1 MRLATIVSL
10 SASAVLGI
18 GALFVAKVWLPNA
31 SGPSKATASAPAVTL
46 TPVVAA
52 KDAIPFGHKL
62 EAKDLMLVRMPAE
75 AAPAGAYHSI
85 DEVLSLN
92 AGAGGDKGGAVTLAA
107 LAPKEPVLPSKVA
120 GGADRASLSAVI
132 APGMR
137 AYTIKVNETY
147 GGGGHILPGDRVDV
161 LMAKE
166 AGGGG
171 VVEGTN
177 AKLMVGYVIL
187 QDVRV
192 LGMDLN
198 EDPASTDKS
207 LPKTATLEVSVKD
220 AAKLSV
226 AGETGILSL
235 ALRRIGSAEL
245 QPVGPVRMAEIGP
258 FGSDV
263 APVPTVRRTGG
274 VRKTAARKS
283 AAGTGAALAGSSLT
297 IVQGD
302 KSSSVSVPAD
312 RSGAAW

>member
-10 SASAVLGI
+10 SASAVLGV

-31 SGPSKATASAPAVTL
+31 SGPAKATAAAAPSIAL

-62 EAKDLMLVRMPAE
+62 EEKDLMLVRMPAD
-75 AAPAGAYHSI
+75 AAPAGAFHTI
-85 DEVLSLN
+85 EEVLRLD
-92 AGAGGDKGGAVTLAA
+92 AGPGGAGAVTLTDFS
-107 LAPKEPVLPSKVA
+107 PKEPILPSKVS
-120 GGADRASLSAVI
+120 GGANRASLSAVI

-137 AYTIKVNETY
+137 AYTIKVNDTY

-161 LMAKE
+161 LLAKE
-166 AGGGG
+166 AAGGS
-171 VVEGTN
+171 VVEGGN
-177 AKLMVGYVIL
+177 AKLYVGYVIL

-198 EDPASTDKS
+198 ADPASVDKA

-235 ALRRIGSAEL
+235 ALRRIGSADI
-245 QPVGPVRMAEIGP
+245 QPVGAIRTAEIGP

-263 APVPTVRRTGG
+263 APDRAVRRAFT
-274 VRKTAARKS
+274 ARKPARKPS
-283 AAGTGAALAGSSLT
+283 GPAAPPPGSSLIIT
-297 IVQGD
+297 QGG
-302 KSSSVSVPAD
+302 SRSTVSVPAD

>member
-10 SASAVLGI
+10 SASAVLGV
-18 GALFVAKVWLPNA
+18 GALFVAKVWLPAA
-31 SGPSKATASAPAVTL
+31 SGPSKAVASAPAVTL

-62 EAKDLMLVRMPAE
+62 EAKDLVLVRMPAE

-85 DEVLSLN
+85 EEVLALN
-92 AGAGGDKGGAVTLAA
+92 AGGAGGTGGDKGGAVTLVA
-107 LAPKEPVLPSKVA
+107 LSPKEPVLPSKVA
-120 GGADRASLSAVI
+120 GGADRASMSAII

-161 LMAKE
+161 ILAKE
-166 AGGGG
+166 AAGGS
-171 VVEGTN
+171 VVEGPN

-235 ALRRIGSAEL
+235 ALRRVGSAEL
-245 QPVGPVRMAEIGP
+245 QPVGPIRLAEIGP
-258 FGSDV
+258 YGSDV
-263 APVPTVRRTGG
+263 APSPAVRRPAGPRRAP
-274 VRKTAARKS
+274 RKAPA
-283 AAGTGAALAGSSLT
+283 AAGSTLT

-302 KSSSVSVPAD
+302 KSSAVSVPAD

>member
-18 GALFVAKVWLPNA
+18 GALFVAKVWLPAA
-31 SGPSKATASAPAVTL
+31 SGPSKASASAPSIAL

-62 EAKDLMLVRMPAE
+62 EAKDLVLVRMPAE

-92 AGAGGDKGGAVTLAA
+92 SGVSGSKGGAVTLAA
-107 LAPKEPVLPSKVA
+107 LAPKELVLPSKVA
-120 GGADRASLSAVI
+120 GGADRASLSAII

-137 AYTIKVNETY
+137 AYTIKVNDTY

-161 LMAKE
+161 VMVKE
-166 AGGGG
+166 VGGGS
-171 VVEGTN
+171 VVEGVN
-177 AKLMVGYVIL
+177 AKSMAAYVIL

-198 EDPASTDKS
+198 ADPASTDKA

-220 AAKLSV
+220 AEKLSV

-235 ALRRIGSAEL
+235 ALRRIGSADTE
-245 QPVGPVRMAEIGP
+245 PVAPIRTADIGASGGASGGAPAAAPVRKA
-258 FGSDV
+258 
-263 APVPTVRRTGG
+263 G
-274 VRKTAARKS
+274 VRKAAARKS
-283 AAGTGAALAGSSLT
+283 GSAAPAGSSLI

-312 RSGAAW
+312 RTGAAW

>member
-31 SGPSKATASAPAVTL
+31 SGPSKAAASAPAVAL

-75 AAPAGAYHSI
+75 AAPAGAYHTI
-85 DEVLSLN
+85 EEVLALN

-107 LAPKEPVLPSKVA
+107 LAPKEPILPSKVA

-161 LMAKE
+161 LLAKE
-166 AGGGG
+166 AGGGS
-171 VVEGTN
+171 VVEGPN

-198 EDPASTDKS
+198 EDPASTDKA

-235 ALRRIGSAEL
+235 ALRRIGSADVE
-245 QPVGPVRMAEIGP
+245 PVGPVRTAQIGP

-263 APVPTVRRTGG
+263 APDGAVRRALAP
-274 VRKTAARKS
+274 RRSARRPTAKPA
-283 AAGTGAALAGSSLT
+283 AAGSTLT

-312 RSGAAW
+312 RTGAAW

>member
-10 SASAVLGI
+10 SASAVLGV
-18 GALFVAKVWLPNA
+18 GALFVAKVWLPAA
-31 SGPSKATASAPAVTL
+31 SGPAKAVASAPAIAL

-62 EAKDLMLVRMPAE
+62 EAKDLVLVRMPAE

-85 DEVLSLN
+85 EEVLGLN
-92 AGAGGDKGGAVTLAA
+92 RGEGKEGAVTLAA
-107 LAPKEPVLPSKVA
+107 LSPKEPLLPSKVL

-137 AYTIKVNETY
+137 AYTIKVNDTY

-161 LMAKE
+161 VMVKE
-166 AGGGG
+166 AAGGS
-171 VVEGTN
+171 VVEGGN
-177 AKLMVGYVIL
+177 AKLYVGYVIL

-198 EDPASTDKS
+198 ADPASTDKA

-220 AAKLSV
+220 AEKLSV

-235 ALRRIGSAEL
+235 ALRRIGSADVE
-245 QPVGPVRMAEIGP
+245 PVGAVRTAEIGP

-263 APVPTVRRTGG
+263 APDRAVRR
-274 VRKTAARKS
+274 
-283 AAGTGAALAGSSLT
+283 ALAPRKPTRKPGPAPVSGSTLT
-297 IVQGD
+297 ITQGD
-302 KSSSVSVPAD
+302 KSTSMSVPAD